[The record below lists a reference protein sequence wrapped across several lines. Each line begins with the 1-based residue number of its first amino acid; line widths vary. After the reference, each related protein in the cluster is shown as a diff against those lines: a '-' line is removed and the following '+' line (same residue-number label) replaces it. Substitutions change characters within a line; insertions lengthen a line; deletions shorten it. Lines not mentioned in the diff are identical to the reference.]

1 MSRRLP
7 ILLTVSVLL
16 WGQAPTAWAQIAS
29 ARVGDVTQVQ
39 GQGVNRITGFGLV
52 AGLNGTGDGDSYVE
66 TMQRLKNLMDHF
78 GGSVRALSDLKG
90 SKNVAI
96 VMVSATIPEHGARE
110 GELLDVTV
118 SALGAAKSLAGGRLL
133 TTPLIYQGVDD
144 LFGLAEGRL
153 VVDAE
158 APTTGKVPRGARMER
173 DVFINVIVSGAEL
186 RSAGFVNPWIKPSER
201 YLTLVLD
208 EAHAGWPMAAAV
220 AQAVD
225 KELSISADVERV
237 ALAVDPKN
245 VVVLLPAHQRND
257 PASWIRD
264 VERTPLLMES
274 NEARV
279 TINRAAGTIVVT
291 GDTRISPV
299 IVSQQ
304 GMTITVFN
312 PLPDGT
318 TPRTAVEQQS
328 FVALADENRPESNAR
343 DLLEALNRLK
353 VGFDARVAILEEI
366 KRAGKLHAEIVYE
379 Q

>member
-1 MSRRLP
+1 
-7 ILLTVSVLL
+7 
-16 WGQAPTAWAQIAS
+16 
-29 ARVGDVTQVQ
+29 
-39 GQGVNRITGFGLV
+39 
-52 AGLNGTGDGDSYVE
+52 
-66 TMQRLKNLMDHF
+66 MDHF
-78 GGSVRALSDLKG
+78 GVSVQKLGDLKG

-118 SALGAAKSLAGGRLL
+118 STLGAAKSLAGGQLL
-133 TTPLIYQGVDD
+133 ATPLIYQGLDD
-144 LFGLAEGRL
+144 LFGLAEGR
-153 VVDAE
+153 VVVE
-158 APTTGKVPRGARMER
+158 ETSPTTGKVSRGARMER

-186 RSAGFVNPWIKPSER
+186 RAAGFVNPWITGHEQ
-201 YLTLVLD
+201 YITLVLD
-208 EAHAGWPMAAAV
+208 EVHAGWPMAAAV

-245 VVVLLPAHQRND
+245 VVVLLPAHQRGD

-274 NEARV
+274 NEARITV
-279 TINRAAGTIVVT
+279 NRSAGTIVVT

-318 TPRTAVEQQS
+318 IPRPTVEQQS
-328 FVALADENRPESNAR
+328 FVALGDENRPESNVR
-343 DLLEALNRLK
+343 DLLEALNQLK

-366 KRAGKLHAEIVYE
+366 RRAGKLHAQIVYE

>member
-1 MSRRLP
+1 MKRLRV
-7 ILLTVSVLL
+7 ILFTASAMLLTQATAVL
-16 WGQAPTAWAQIAS
+16 GQIAS

-39 GQGVNRITGFGLV
+39 GQGVNRIAGFGLV
-52 AGLNGTGDGDSYVE
+52 AGLNGTGDGDAYVE

-78 GGSVRALSDLKG
+78 GGSVQTLGDLKG

-96 VMVSATIPEHGARE
+96 VMVAATIPEHGARE

-118 SALGAAKSLAGGRLL
+118 STLGAAKSLAGGQLL
-133 TTPLIYQGVDD
+133 ATPLIYQGLDD
-144 LFGLAEGRL
+144 LFGLAEGRV
-153 VVDAE
+153 VVDDTS
-158 APTTGKVPRGARMER
+158 PTTGRVSRGARMER
-173 DVFINVIVSGAEL
+173 DVFINVIVSGSEL
-186 RSAGFVNPWIKPSER
+186 RAAGFGNPWIVGHEQ
-201 YLTLVLD
+201 YITLVLD

-245 VVVLLPAHQRND
+245 VVVLLPAHQRGD

-274 NEARV
+274 NEARITV
-279 TINRAAGTIVVT
+279 NRSAGTIVVT

-318 TPRTAVEQQS
+318 VPRPTVEQQS
-328 FVALADENRPESNAR
+328 FVALGDENRPESNVR

-366 KRAGKLHAEIVYE
+366 KRAGKLHAQIVYE